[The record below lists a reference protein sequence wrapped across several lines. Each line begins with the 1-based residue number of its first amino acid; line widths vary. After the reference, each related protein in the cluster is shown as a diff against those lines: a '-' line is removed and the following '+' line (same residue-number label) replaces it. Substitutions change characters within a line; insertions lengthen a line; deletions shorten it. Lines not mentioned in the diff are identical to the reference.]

1 MMLRGRKGINGDVGL
16 NEAEDKCQLKV
27 EEESGGQERGQMFPR
42 KPGAGVLER
51 DRLRCDDGNVG

>member
-27 EEESGGQERGQMFPR
+27 EEESGGRNWARCFPENPEQE
-42 KPGAGVLER
+42 
-51 DRLRCDDGNVG
+51 C

>member
-27 EEESGGQERGQMFPR
+27 EEESGGRNWARCFPENPEQECQ
-42 KPGAGVLER
+42 R
-51 DRLRCDDGNVG
+51 DRLRYDDGNVG